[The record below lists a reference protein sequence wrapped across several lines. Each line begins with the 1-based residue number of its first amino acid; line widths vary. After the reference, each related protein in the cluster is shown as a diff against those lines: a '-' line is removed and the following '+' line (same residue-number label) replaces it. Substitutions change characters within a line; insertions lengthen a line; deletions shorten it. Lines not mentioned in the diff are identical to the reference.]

1 MPFSQ
6 KFIPDQRLPK
16 DPLMKRYHPV
26 LSELPDCDDTLRR
39 LADVLQVPHTCRK
52 SRCRRTGQCQ
62 GGYGP
67 PCYLE
72 CRRVFVDGVR
82 EQMQEYREF
91 WHQRHQA
98 IKAEERQ

>member
-1 MPFSQ
+1 MPILNISCPIPIAERFS
-6 KFIPDQRLPK
+6 
-16 DPLMKRYHPV
+16 MKRFHPI

-39 LADVLQVPHTCRK
+39 LADVLQVSLTCRK
-52 SRCRRTGQCQ
+52 NRCRRQGFCQ

-72 CRRVFVDGVR
+72 SRDVFVDGVR

-91 WHQRHQA
+91 WHHRYRA
-98 IKAEERQ
+98 IRAEERQR